1 MNIMIFLGTRE
12 AFHAILTGI
21 IVGIAVLLTI

>member
-1 MNIMIFLGTRE
+1 MNIIIFLGTRE